1 MAGLYGALLSGSSL
15 ALPPLKPETPDAG
28 LPAPA
33 DEGARALAA
42 AEQRLQMQ
50 LQRLHN
56 PPMKVYIGLQNTARM
71 EEHAHE
77 DEGECGR
84 RGGPGDCALTKAHP
98 PAAPRIAALEQEDS
112 EGTELEA

>member
-1 MAGLYGALLSGSSL
+1 MGGKARGVGWLSSRASPLCRMAGLYGALLSGSSL

-28 LPAPA
+28 LQTPA

-84 RGGPGDCALTKAHP
+84 R
-98 PAAPRIAALEQEDS
+98 AAP
-112 EGTELEA
+112 GTAP